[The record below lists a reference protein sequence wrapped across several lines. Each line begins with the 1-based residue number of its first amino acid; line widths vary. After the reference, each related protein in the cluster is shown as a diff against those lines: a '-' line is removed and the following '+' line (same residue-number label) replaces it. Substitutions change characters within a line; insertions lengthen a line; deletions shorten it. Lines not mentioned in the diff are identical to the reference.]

1 MYVCTVLSAYLHT
14 NVVPEREPVSSQDKR
29 LIHSVLWWRHDV
41 ECADPKQQYMI
52 LSFSDLSDQNMKIRV
67 YSIGIFV
74 KLT

>member
-41 ECADPKQQYMI
+41 ECADPKQLYDFRFFRP
-52 LSFSDLSDQNMKIRV
+52 LRPKHENK
-67 YSIGIFV
+67 SIALEF
-74 KLT
+74 LLN